1 MWGFSQVL
9 PLATFRDP
17 SNGYL
22 YDEDHCEFGV
32 DVTIHSPFQSSELFS
47 VARNFD
53 KSRFTWTIRSFSALV
68 GDTYFSD
75 TFSVGGRN
83 WNIQVN
89 PSGRAT
95 REGRALSMYL
105 LLNANEKVRPYEK
118 IYVRTKLRV
127 VNQLIFSFF
136 LGNHRKAK

>member
-22 YDEDHCEFGV
+22 YDGYHCEFGV

-53 KSRFTWTIRSFSALV
+53 KPRFTWTIRSF
-68 GDTYFSD
+68 F
-75 TFSVGGRN
+75 RN
-83 WNIQVN
+83 ISPRWSEIRTSLIHS
-89 PSGRAT
+89 PWE
-95 REGRALSMYL
+95 EG
-105 LLNANEKVRPYEK
+105 
-118 IYVRTKLRV
+118 I
-127 VNQLIFSFF
+127 
-136 LGNHRKAK
+136 